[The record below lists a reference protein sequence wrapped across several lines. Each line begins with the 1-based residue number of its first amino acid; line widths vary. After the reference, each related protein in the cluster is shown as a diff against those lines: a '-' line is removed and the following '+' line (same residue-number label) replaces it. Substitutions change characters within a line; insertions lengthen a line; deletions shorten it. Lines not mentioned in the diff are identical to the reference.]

1 MPDTIVNDRK
11 VFLLRSD
18 AERKPLIQRL
28 ARIEGQVRGIRQM
41 IEEDRHCGDEIQQ
54 IKAAMA
60 ALRETGLAIVEQHV
74 AAAAGVLDQDRSGAI
89 ADIMTV
95 LREAARL

>member
-11 VFLLRSD
+11 VFLLRSE
-18 AERKPLIQRL
+18 AERKPLTQRL

-41 IEEDRHCGDEIQQ
+41 IEEDRHCGDELQQ
-54 IKAAMA
+54 IKAVIA
-60 ALRETGLAIVEQHV
+60 ALRETGMVIVEQHV
-74 AAAAGVLDQDRSGAI
+74 AAAANVYDQDRLDTL
-89 ADIMTV
+89 ADIMSV